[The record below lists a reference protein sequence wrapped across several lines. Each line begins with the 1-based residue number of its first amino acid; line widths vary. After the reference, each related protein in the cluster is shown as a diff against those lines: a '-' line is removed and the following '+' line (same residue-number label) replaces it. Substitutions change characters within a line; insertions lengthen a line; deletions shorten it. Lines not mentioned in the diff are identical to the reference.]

1 MDEPNDTLLYTFHRR
16 WPFYFANTNRNISI
30 LFTWKQHMCIC
41 YKFALFYVNY
51 KSENQQILFLRRWE
65 TLGMISMKWFREN
78 PFYRKEI
85 FMLLIITTRIW
96 PCGQWCILHLGL
108 WLTFWKDR
116 LEVQLILEN
125 LTYIK
130 GPTRALHALK
140 MIKDSCNWDYI
151 LVWWIII
158 WKDAIFDLVVK
169 NVSLYNPISKGDIL
183 RVLWGTF
190 FVSNPLKWGMKGLD
204 GFHMDWF

>member
-1 MDEPNDTLLYTFHRR
+1 MIHYYILFIEDDHFILPILIEIFQFYLHGSNICVYATNLLCFM
-16 WPFYFANTNRNISI
+16 WIIKAKINKFYFGEDGKHYVWFQWNGLEKI
-30 LFTWKQHMCIC
+30 LFIGKIC
-41 YKFALFYVNY
+41 
-51 KSENQQILFLRRWE
+51 
-65 TLGMISMKWFREN
+65 
-78 PFYRKEI
+78 
-85 FMLLIITTRIW
+85 MLLIITTRIW

-108 WLTFWKDR
+108 WLTFWKDG

-130 GPTRALHALK
+130 GPTRAFHALK

-151 LVWWIII
+151 LVWLIII

-183 RVLWGTF
+183 RLLWGTF